1 MANNWKKISKVEW
14 TTVGQDDSNDTRE
27 KVKLGS
33 LQRIADACE
42 LMAQNHA
49 ELICDRDNFKRWYE
63 EGKADLQH
71 AENSNRSLR
80 GQITK
85 LRKRLQDCGGGE

>member
-1 MANNWKKISKVEW
+1 MENNWKKISKVEW
-14 TTVGQDDSNDTRE
+14 ATVGQDDSNDTRE

-42 LMAQNHA
+42 LMAKNHA
-49 ELICDRDNFKRWYE
+49 ELIRDRDNCKRWYE
-63 EGKADLQH
+63 EGKADLQR

>member
-1 MANNWKKISKVEW
+1 MENNWKKISKVEW
-14 TTVGQDDSNDTRE
+14 ATLGQDDSNDTRE

-49 ELICDRDNFKRWYE
+49 ELIRDRDNFKRWYE
-63 EGKADLQH
+63 EGKADLQR

-85 LRKRLQDCGGGE
+85 LRKRLRDCGGGE